1 MFEEV
6 IVVHASQEDSDGVR
20 RDGAV
25 HGTVVIGSG
34 LNSAAG
40 ATGHAETGDRVSVV
54 IRRREWISAFPF
66 PPRFGM
72 QFELDK
78 MGKVTVKAVQEDE
91 GGFTCR
97 CTRNMRAK
105 DK

>member
-1 MFEEV
+1 MFEEP

-20 RDGAV
+20 RDGTV

-34 LNSAAG
+34 LNASAG
-40 ATGHAETGDRVSVV
+40 ATVHSETADRVSVV

-72 QFELDK
+72 RFDLER
-78 MGKVTVKAVQEDE
+78 MGTVVVKAVQEDE
-91 GGFTCR
+91 HGFTCR
-97 CTRNMRAK
+97 CSRNMRA
-105 DK
+105 DGR